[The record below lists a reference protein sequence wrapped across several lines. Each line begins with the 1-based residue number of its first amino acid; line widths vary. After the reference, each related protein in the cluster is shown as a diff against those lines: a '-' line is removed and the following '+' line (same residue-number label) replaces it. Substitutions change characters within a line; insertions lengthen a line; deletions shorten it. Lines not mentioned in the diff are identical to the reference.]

1 MRPAYATITRH
12 HVHHV
17 TLARLTDHL
26 RLPDHSRRCPAAT
39 VLLVVLAAAARLCS
53 VTAAARRLATAP
65 SDQTVRTAL
74 AGTLPERWE
83 LERRLNRALAADLP
97 RSLTGTRQPLAIDLT
112 LRPYHGEPFEELAEI
127 YRSQAKG
134 GTTHFHAYA
143 TAYLVRNGRRFTLAL
158 TWVTKGEPLA
168 GVVQGLL
175 RVARQHGLRP
185 RYLLLDRGFCSVD
198 VIRFLQA
205 GRHPFLMPLPLRGRK
220 ADHPDGPSGSRVFA
234 AARRSGWGEYT
245 LTNAA
250 RRRATVR
257 VCVKCRNRN
266 GERGRHGRERL
277 VYAFWGI
284 DPPSVEWVREAYR
297 TRFGI
302 ETSYRQMNQAKV
314 ATTTRNPL
322 VRLFL
327 VGVALILRNVW
338 VALHWEV
345 LSAPRRGGRVM
356 RLDRL
361 PFKALLLWLLHV
373 VEEQF
378 GMWDVTQTERR
389 PRRGVLPCIGQERS
403 LIY

>member
-1 MRPAYATITRH
+1 MRRTHTTITRYD
-12 HVHHV
+12 VHRL

-39 VLLVVLAAAARLCS
+39 VLRVVLAAAARLCS
-53 VTAAARRLATAP
+53 VTAAARQLATAP
-65 SDQTVRTAL
+65 SDQTIRTAL
-74 AGTLPERWE
+74 AGGLPERWE

-97 RSLTGTRQPLAIDLT
+97 RSLAGTRQPLAIDLT

-127 YRSQAKG
+127 YRSQAKS

-143 TAYLVRNGRRFTLAL
+143 TAYLVRHGRRFTLAL

-168 GVVQGLL
+168 GVVQRLL
-175 RVARQHGLRP
+175 QVARQHGLRP

-234 AARRSGWGEYT
+234 DARRSGWGEYT

-250 RRRATVR
+250 HRRATVR
-257 VCVKCRNRN
+257 VCVKCRNRK

-284 DPPSVEWVREAYR
+284 EPASVDWVRHVYR

-302 ETSYRQMNQAKV
+302 ETSYRQMNQARV
-314 ATTTRNPL
+314 VTTTRNPL

-327 VGVALILRNVW
+327 VGVALVLRNVW

-356 RLDRL
+356 RLGRL

-378 GMWDVTQTERR
+378 GMWDVTQTERC
-389 PRRGVLPCIGQERS
+389 PRRGVLACIGEERS